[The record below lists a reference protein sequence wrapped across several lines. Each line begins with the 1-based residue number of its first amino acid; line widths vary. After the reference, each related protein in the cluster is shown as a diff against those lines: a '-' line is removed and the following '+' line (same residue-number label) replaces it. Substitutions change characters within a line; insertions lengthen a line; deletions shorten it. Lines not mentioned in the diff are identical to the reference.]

1 MSPSSTARHRLPH
14 LHSLLGS
21 LDALLA
27 EARPAT
33 GHEVEPLRMGV
44 SPLIHP
50 ALVARAFQ
58 AAGQGAP
65 AALFLREDNLAG
77 LYTALLGRQLDLI
90 LVPAVTD
97 AEGCNRQP
105 VDREAICYL
114 PGSATS
120 RQDTREPIE
129 VSVIDGDPVQPAAG
143 PPGHRPVAGDRD
155 KRPRAAGV
163 LPQHCAVLPPSAGRI
178 LARGWDAYPLPAARP
193 PRSSRSWRQPAASG
207 TATCM
212 SPSPPPCLSSSANT
226 SGRRE
231 SAPNAPT
238 AVSATS
244 AFPCSA
250 ATGSSSTASTWTS
263 SGSRPSTC
271 PTC

>member
-163 LPQHCAVLPPSAGRI
+163 LPRALCGAAPVSGEDSGPRVGCVPVARGPAAKVVAFLATACRERDGDLHEPVTAAVLEQQRQHQRAERI
-178 LARGWDAYPLPAARP
+178 RA
-193 PRSSRSWRQPAASG
+193 
-207 TATCM
+207 
-212 SPSPPPCLSSSANT
+212 
-226 SGRRE
+226 
-231 SAPNAPT
+231 
-238 AVSATS
+238 
-244 AFPCSA
+244 
-250 ATGSSSTASTWTS
+250 
-263 SGSRPSTC
+263 
-271 PTC
+271 